1 MAAGARTSGGV
12 TRPGMERGRDAA
24 GRRRAPDG
32 AAVLGA
38 LPVAVVVVDRDD
50 VVLLVNSA
58 AEQFFD
64 SSSAVMVGTPLRAHV
79 VADNPLYALVR
90 QARDD
95 GASVSEDGISLEGP
109 RLGSRFVTVTA
120 APLGEDDGS
129 IAIAMHERSI
139 ARKIDH
145 QLVHRNAARSVT
157 AMAAML
163 AHEVKNPL
171 SGIRGAAQLLEQSV
185 AAEDRELT
193 RLITE
198 ETDRICALVD
208 RMEVFSDSRPPQRA
222 AVNIHQVLEHVR
234 RIAQNGFAR
243 HVRFVETYDPSL
255 PPVFGNRDQLIQVFL
270 NLVKNAAEACPS
282 QGAEIVLSTAYQHG
296 IRLAV
301 PGSDTPMSL
310 PLVVSVQDNGDGIP
324 EDLRP
329 HLFDAFVTTKLNGS
343 GLGLALVAKIIGDH
357 TGVIEF
363 DSQSRRTI
371 FRVRLPMLIEPRGAG
386 TVRER

>member
-1 MAAGARTSGGV
+1 MQPARSLRAASQAV
-12 TRPGMERGRDAA
+12 PVDAA
-24 GRRRAPDG
+24 G
-32 AAVLGA
+32 VLSA
-38 LPVAVVVVDRDD
+38 LPVAIVALDAEDRI
-50 VVLLVNSA
+50 VLVNAA
-58 AEQFFD
+58 AESFLEA
-64 SSSAVMVGTPLRAHV
+64 SSPVLAGSPLRAHLSP
-79 VADNPLYALVR
+79 DSPLFSLVR
-90 QARDD
+90 QARDRRV
-95 GASVSEDGISLEGP
+95 SVSEDGISLEGP
-109 RLGSRFVTVTA
+109 RIGVRFATVTA
-120 APLGEDDGS
+120 SALGDGDGS
-129 IAIAMHERSI
+129 VALSIHERTI

-171 SGIRGAAQLLEQSV
+171 SGIRGAAQLLEQSA

-243 HVRFVETYDPSL
+243 HVRFVEIYDPSL
-255 PPVFGNRDQLIQVFL
+255 PPVFGNRDQLVQVFL
-270 NLVKNAAEACPS
+270 NLIKNAAEACPET
-282 QGAEIVLSTAYQHG
+282 GGEITLSTAYQHG
-296 IRLAV
+296 IRLAM
-301 PGSDTPMSL
+301 PGSDAPMTL

-363 DSQSRRTI
+363 DSQPRRTV
-371 FRVRLPMLIEPRGAG
+371 FRVRLPMFVEPRTTGAG
-386 TVRER
+386 REA